1 MDMNIDDAEVQML
14 IDSGSMEQLAALV
27 LNGEGERL
35 VGHMARNPELQAF
48 LDNVPS
54 YMVIHH

>member
-1 MDMNIDDAEVQML
+1 
-14 IDSGSMEQLAALV
+14 MEQLAALV

-35 VGHMARNPELQAF
+35 VGQMSQNGELQAF

-54 YMVIHH
+54 YMVIIQLFNSCVF